1 MVEPYQDPR
10 NSVENRV
17 EDLLARLTLEDK
29 AGLMFHD
36 IVMMGPG
43 GQLMGRD
50 NPFGRPAT
58 EAAIRDMR
66 LNHFNVAGPVE
77 SVPSLVGWH
86 NHVQEVALATGL
98 GIPVTLSTD
107 PRHSFSNNPGTEAL
121 AGAFS
126 QWPQSLGF
134 AAMGDADLVQ
144 RYADIAR
151 QEYLA
156 AGIRVALHPQIDLA
170 TEPRWARIGM
180 TFGEDADLTSQLV
193 TAYIRGFQGADLGPA
208 SVATMTKHFPGGGP
222 QADGEDPHFAYGREQ
237 VYPGGLMDYHLT
249 PFRAAIAAG
258 TSQIMPYY
266 GMPVGTDWEEVGFAF
281 SKKVITDL
289 LRNELGFDGIVCT
302 DWGLISDSVI
312 MGQPMP
318 ARAWGV
324 EHLSELER
332 AQRVIDA
339 GCDQFGGE
347 SWPELVVEL
356 VRSGRVSESR
366 IDQSARRL
374 LREKFVLGLFDQ
386 PALDVDRAVATIGR
400 ADFVAEGEA
409 AQRAA
414 IVWLTAAGSG
424 PAALPL
430 GTNHAIYTENIG
442 SEAAARLG
450 RVVDNPADAD
460 LAVLRLNA
468 PYEPRPGGFES
479 FFHAGSLE
487 FPAVERDRIVAVCKQ
502 VPTIIV
508 LFLDRPAIVSELA
521 DAAAALLVEFGAQ
534 DDAVVD
540 VLLGEAQPRGRLPFD
555 LPSSMKAV
563 IESRSDVPFDTAEPR
578 FRFGDGIVGS
588 QQVPAGSR
596 S

>member
-1 MVEPYQDPR
+1 LAGVIVVEPYQDPS

-17 EDLLARLTLEDK
+17 EDLLARLTVEDK

-36 IVMMGPG
+36 IITMGPG
-43 GQLMGRD
+43 GQLISSD

-58 EAAIRDMR
+58 EAAIREMR
-66 LNHFNVAGPVE
+66 LNHFNLAGQVDDVRELVA
-77 SVPSLVGWH
+77 WH
-86 NHVQEVALATGL
+86 NRVQELALATGP

-107 PRHSFSNNPGTEAL
+107 PRHAFSNNPGTEAL

-126 QWPQSLGF
+126 QWPQSLGL
-134 AAMGDADLVQ
+134 AALGDADLVQ

-151 QEYLA
+151 QEYVA

-180 TFGEDADLTSQLV
+180 TFGEDADLTSRLV
-193 TAYIRGFQGADLGPA
+193 SAYIRGFQGAELGPA

-222 QADGEDPHFAYGREQ
+222 QKDGEDPHFVYGREQ
-237 VYPGGLMDYHLT
+237 VYPGGQIEYHLK

-258 TSQIMPYY
+258 TSQMMPYY
-266 GMPVGTDWEEVGFAF
+266 GMPVSTDWEEVGFAF
-281 SKKVITDL
+281 SEGVITGL
-289 LRNELGFDGIVCT
+289 LRKELGFDGIVCT

-312 MGQPMP
+312 MDQPMP

-324 EHLSELER
+324 EHLSELDR
-332 AQRVIDA
+332 AQKVIDA

-347 SWPELVVEL
+347 SRPELVVEL
-356 VRSGRVSESR
+356 VRSGRVSQAR
-366 IDQSARRL
+366 IDQSVRRL

-386 PALDVDRAVATIGR
+386 PFLDVGRAVAAIGR

-414 IVWLTAAGSG
+414 IVWLTAANSG
-424 PAALPL
+424 PAALPV
-430 GTNHAIYTENIG
+430 GTDQAVYVENIG
-442 SEAAARLG
+442 PIAAARLG
-450 RVVDNPADAD
+450 RPVEEPADAD

-468 PYEPRPGGFES
+468 PFEPRPGGFES

-487 FPAVERDRIVAVCKQ
+487 FPAAERDRIVAICEL

-508 LFLDRPAIVSELA
+508 LFLDRPAIVPEIA
-521 DAAAALLVEFGAQ
+521 HAAAALVVEFGAR

-540 VLLGEAQPRGRLPFD
+540 VLLGEAQARGRLPFD
-555 LPSSMKAV
+555 LPSSTKAV
-563 IESRSDVPFDTAEPR
+563 TESRSDVPYDTADPL
-578 FRFGDGIVGS
+578 FRFGDGIVD
-588 QQVPAGSR
+588 
-596 S
+596 

>member
-1 MVEPYQDPR
+1 MVQPYQDSS

-17 EDLLARLTLEDK
+17 EDLLARLSVQDK

-36 IVMMGPG
+36 IIMIGPG
-43 GQLMGRD
+43 GQLISSD
-50 NPFGRPAT
+50 STFGRPAT
-58 EAAIRDMR
+58 EVAIRDMR
-66 LNHFNVAGPVE
+66 LNHFNLAGQVDDVGELVA
-77 SVPSLVGWH
+77 WH
-86 NHVQEVALATGL
+86 NRVQELALATGP

-107 PRHSFSNNPGTEAL
+107 PRHAFSNNPGTEAL

-134 AAMGDADLVQ
+134 AALGDAALME

-180 TFGEDADLTSQLV
+180 TFGEDADLTSRLV
-193 TAYIRGFQGADLGPA
+193 TAYIRGFQGAELGSA

-222 QADGEDPHFAYGREQ
+222 QQDGEDPHFAYGREQ
-237 VYPGGLMDYHLT
+237 VYPGGQIEYHLK

-281 SKKVITDL
+281 SHGVITDL
-289 LRNELGFDGIVCT
+289 LRNELGYDSIVCT

-312 MGQPMP
+312 MDQPMP

-324 EHLSELER
+324 EHLSELDR
-332 AQRVIDA
+332 AQKIIDA

-347 SWPELVVEL
+347 SRPELVVEL
-356 VRSGRVSESR
+356 VRSGRVTEER
-366 IDQSARRL
+366 IDQSVRRL

-386 PALDVDRAVATIGR
+386 PLLDVDRAVATIGR

-414 IVWLTAAGSG
+414 LVWLTAAHSG
-424 PAALPL
+424 PATLPL
-430 GTNHAIYTENIG
+430 GTDQAVYSENI
-442 SEAAARLG
+442 SSAAAARLG
-450 RVVDNPADAD
+450 RVVDDPAVAD

-468 PYEPRPGGFES
+468 PYEPRPGGFEA

-487 FPAVERDRIVAVCKQ
+487 FPAAERDRIVAICER

-508 LFLDRPAIVSELA
+508 LFLDRPAIVPEIA
-521 DAAAALLVEFGAQ
+521 EAAAALLVEFGAR

-540 VLLGEAQPRGRLPFD
+540 VLLGEAQARG
-555 LPSSMKAV
+555 
-563 IESRSDVPFDTAEPR
+563 
-578 FRFGDGIVGS
+578 
-588 QQVPAGSR
+588 
-596 S
+596 

>member
-1 MVEPYQDPR
+1 VVQPYQDPT
-10 NSVENRV
+10 NSMENRV

-36 IVMMGPG
+36 IVMMVPG
-43 GQLMGRD
+43 GQLMGPD

-58 EAAIRDMR
+58 EAALRDMR
-66 LNHFNVAGPVE
+66 LNHFNLAGPVE
-77 SVPSLVGWH
+77 SVRSLIGWH
-86 NHVQEVALATGL
+86 NQVQEIALATGL

-180 TFGEDADLTSQLV
+180 TFGEDADLTSRLV

-237 VYPGGLMDYHLT
+237 VYPGGQMDYHLI

-332 AQRVIDA
+332 AQKVIDA

-347 SWPELVVEL
+347 SRPELVVEL
-356 VRSGRVSESR
+356 VRSGRVSEAR

-386 PALDVDRAVATIGR
+386 PVLDVGRAVATIGR
-400 ADFVAEGEA
+400 EDFVAEGEA

-414 IVWLTAAGSG
+414 IAWLTAGDSG

-430 GTNHAIYTENIG
+430 GTDHAIYTENIG
-442 SEAAARLG
+442 SGAAARLG
-450 RVVDNPADAD
+450 RVVDDPVDAD

-508 LFLDRPAIVSELA
+508 LFLDRPAIVSEIA

-540 VLLGEAQPRGRLPFD
+540 VLLGEAHARGRLPFD

-563 IESRSDVPFDTAEPR
+563 TESRSDVPYDTAEPR
-578 FRFGDGIVGS
+578 FRFGDGIVGT
-588 QQVPAGSR
+588 PD
-596 S
+596 

>member
-1 MVEPYQDPR
+1 MAEPYQDR
-10 NSVENRV
+10 SNSVDNRV

-36 IVMMGPG
+36 IVAMMPG
-43 GQLMGRD
+43 GQLMGAD

-58 EAAIRDMR
+58 QAAIQQMR
-66 LNHFNVAGPVE
+66 LNHFNLAGGVDNVRDLVA
-77 SVPSLVGWH
+77 WH
-86 NHVQEVALATGL
+86 NRVQELALATGT
-98 GIPVTLSTD
+98 GIPVTVSTD

-126 QWPQSLGF
+126 RWPQSLGF
-134 AAMGDADLVQ
+134 AALGDIDLVQ
-144 RYADIAR
+144 RYAAIAR

-170 TEPRWARIGM
+170 TESRWARIGM
-180 TFGEDADLTSQLV
+180 TFGEDADLTSRLV
-193 TAYIRGFQGADLGPA
+193 TAYIRGFQGTELGPS

-222 QADGEDPHFAYGREQ
+222 QKDGEDPHFAYGREQ
-237 VYPGGLMDYHLT
+237 VYPGGQTEYHLK

-258 TSQIMPYY
+258 TSQMMPYY

-281 SKKVITDL
+281 SHGVITDL

-302 DWGLISDSVI
+302 DWGLLGDSVI

-324 EHLSELER
+324 EHLSELD
-332 AQRVIDA
+332 RVIKIIDA

-347 SWPELVVEL
+347 SRPELLLEA
-356 VRSGRVSESR
+356 VRAGRVSEER
-366 IDQSARRL
+366 IDQSVRRL

-386 PALDVDRAVATIGR
+386 PFLDVDQAVATIGR
-400 ADFVAEGEA
+400 ADFVAEGDA

-414 IVWLTAAGSG
+414 IVRLTAANSG

-430 GTNHAIYTENIG
+430 AGDQAVYVENIAPV
-442 SEAAARLG
+442 AAARLG
-450 RVVDNPADAD
+450 QVVDDPADAD
-460 LAVLRLNA
+460 LAVIRINA
-468 PYEPRPGGFES
+468 PFEPRPGGFES

-487 FPAVERDRIVAVCKQ
+487 FPPGERERIVAICGL

-508 LFLDRPAIVSELA
+508 LFLDRPAIVPEIA
-521 DAAAALLVEFGAQ
+521 QAAAALLVEFGAR

-540 VLLGEAQPRGRLPFD
+540 VLLGAAQARGRLPFD
-555 LPSSMKAV
+555 LPSSMSAV
-563 IESRSDVPFDTAEPR
+563 AESRSDVPFDTADPL
-578 FRFGDGIVGS
+578 FRFGDGIVS
-588 QQVPAGSR
+588 N
-596 S
+596 

>member
-1 MVEPYQDPR
+1 VVQPYRDPS
-10 NSVENRV
+10 NTVDGRV
-17 EDLLARLTLEDK
+17 EDLLARLTVQDK

-36 IVMMGPG
+36 IIAMGPG
-43 GQLMGRD
+43 GQLISSD

-66 LNHFNVAGPVE
+66 LNHFNLAGPVDDLRE
-77 SVPSLVGWH
+77 LVAWH
-86 NHVQEVALATGL
+86 NRVQELALATGP

-107 PRHSFSNNPGTEAL
+107 PRHAFSNNPGTEAL

-134 AAMGDADLVQ
+134 AALGDADMVQ
-144 RYADIAR
+144 RYTDIAR

-156 AGIRVALHPQIDLA
+156 AGLRVALHPQIDLA
-170 TEPRWARIGM
+170 TEPRWSRIGM
-180 TFGEDADLTSQLV
+180 TFGEDADLTARLV
-193 TAYIRGFQGADLGPA
+193 AAYVRGFQGAQLGPA

-222 QADGEDPHFAYGREQ
+222 QKDGEDPHFVYGREQ
-237 VYPGGLMDYHLT
+237 VYPGGQIEYHLK
-249 PFRAAIAAG
+249 PFRAAIGAG
-258 TSQIMPYY
+258 TSQMMPYY
-266 GMPVGTDWEEVGFAF
+266 GMPVETDWEEVGFAF
-281 SKKVITDL
+281 SEGVITEL

-324 EHLSELER
+324 EHLSELDR
-332 AQRVIDA
+332 AQKVIDA

-347 SWPELVVEL
+347 SRPELVVEL
-356 VRSGRVSESR
+356 VRSGRVSHAR
-366 IDQSARRL
+366 IDRSVRRL

-386 PALDVDRAVATIGR
+386 PFLDVDRAVTTIGC
-400 ADFVAEGEA
+400 ADFVAAGEA

-414 IVWLTAAGSG
+414 MVRLTAADSG

-430 GTNHAIYTENIG
+430 VTDQAVYVENIR
-442 SEAAARLG
+442 SSAAARFG
-450 RVVDNPADAD
+450 HVVDDPADAD

-487 FPAVERDRIVAVCKQ
+487 FPAAQRDRIVAICKQ

-508 LFLDRPAIVSELA
+508 LFLDRPAVVPEIA
-521 DAAAALLVEFGAQ
+521 AAAAALLVEFGAR
-534 DDAVVD
+534 DEAVVD
-540 VLLGEAQPRGRLPFD
+540 VLLGEARARGRLPFD
-555 LPSSMKAV
+555 LPSSTRAV
-563 IESRSDVPFDTAEPR
+563 TESRSDVPYDTADPL
-578 FRFGDGIVGS
+578 FRFGDGIVD
-588 QQVPAGSR
+588 
-596 S
+596 

>member
-1 MVEPYQDPR
+1 VGEPYQDPT

-36 IVMMGPG
+36 IVTMGPG
-43 GQLMGRD
+43 GQLMGPD
-50 NPFGRPAT
+50 NAFGRPPT

-66 LNHFNVAGPVE
+66 LNHFNLAGPVD
-77 SVPSLVGWH
+77 SVRDLVGWH
-86 NHVQEVALATGL
+86 NKVQELALATRL

-134 AAMGDADLVQ
+134 AALGDADLVQ
-144 RYADIAR
+144 RYADVAR

-180 TFGEDADLTSQLV
+180 TFGEDADLTSRLV
-193 TAYIRGFQGADLGPA
+193 TAYIRGFQGAELGPA

-237 VYPGGLMDYHLT
+237 VYPGGQMEYHLK

-281 SKKVITDL
+281 SKQVITDL

-302 DWGLISDSVI
+302 DWGLIGDSVI
-312 MGQPMP
+312 LGQPMP

-332 AQRVIDA
+332 AQKVIDA

-347 SWPELVVEL
+347 SRPELVVEL
-356 VRSGRVSESR
+356 VRSGRVSDAR
-366 IDQSARRL
+366 IDQSVRRL
-374 LREKFVLGLFDQ
+374 LREKFLLGLFDQ
-386 PALDVDRAVATIGR
+386 PFLDVERAVATIGR

-414 IVWLTAAGSG
+414 IVRLTAANPG
-424 PAALPL
+424 PAALL
-430 GTNHAIYTENIG
+430 GTDQAVYTENI
-442 SEAAARLG
+442 SSRTAARLG
-450 RVVDNPADAD
+450 RVVDDPADAD

-487 FPAVERDRIVAVCKQ
+487 FPAVERDRIVAVCEK

-508 LFLDRPAIVSELA
+508 LFLDRPAIVPEIA
-521 DAAAALLVEFGAQ
+521 DAAAALLVEFGAR

-540 VLLGEAQPRGRLPFD
+540 VLLGDAQARGRLPFD

-563 IESRSDVPFDTAEPR
+563 VESRSDVPYDTAEPR
-578 FRFGDGIVGS
+578 FRFGDGIVAS
-588 QQVPAGSR
+588 
-596 S
+596 